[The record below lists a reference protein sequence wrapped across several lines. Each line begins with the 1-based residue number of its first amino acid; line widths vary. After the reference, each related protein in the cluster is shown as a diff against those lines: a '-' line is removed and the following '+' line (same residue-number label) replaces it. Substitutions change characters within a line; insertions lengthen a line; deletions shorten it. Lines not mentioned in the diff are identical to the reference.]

1 MMLYVQVKNI
11 VIGIL
16 LQQECTKVGD
26 VSIVK
31 MMLTTAICF
40 GVMVLIATSANIME
54 LKERAKFVI

>member
-16 LQQECTKVGD
+16 LRQEFIKVGD

-40 GVMVLIATSANIME
+40 GVMVLIPTSANLKVLNVME
-54 LKERAKFVI
+54 KCVI

>member
-1 MMLYVQVKNI
+1 MI
-11 VIGIL
+11 VFAHQKITAIGLL

-40 GVMVLIATSANIME
+40 GLMVYVNIA
-54 LKERAKFVI
+54 V